1 MTSQSIAPLSLRDRH
16 IATLKQMLNLN
27 TSPSTL
33 LKSPGGDLAWKV
45 LVYDELG
52 QDIIGPLLTVKEL
65 RDLGVTLHVSLK
77 SDRGP
82 VDEVAAVYF
91 IMPTRDNITRIGKD
105 LAEGLYESY
114 YLNFI
119 APIPRDLLEDLAT
132 AALESNSQQNITKI
146 YDQYLDF
153 ITLEDELFCL
163 RQTGRDS
170 VSYYALNRP
179 QMRDEDMNEITGA
192 IVDSLFSVCVTLGS
206 VPIIRC
212 SKGEFAEI
220 IGQKLDK
227 KLRENL
233 RDSRNSLFSTD
244 SMATG
249 ALSFQRPLLVILD
262 RSTDLAS
269 LLHHT
274 WTYQALAH
282 DVFDFKLN
290 RVEIEEVDETRVLS
304 DGRHPSKKR
313 TYDLIPTDKFWKQ
326 QKGNPF
332 PIVAE
337 SIQEE
342 LEKYRQSE
350 DEVKRLKHAM
360 GIEGDAQDLAIS
372 LLNDTT
378 SRLTS
383 AVSSLPELLEKK
395 RLLDAHTNIATALL
409 DEIKK
414 RKLDIFFETEEKLMS
429 KQVQEKS
436 LMEVLSDPAAGTPED
451 KLRLFLIHYIC
462 TPTMT
467 QGELDQYMTILRGSN
482 CTCLDAIT
490 YIKRWKSLS
499 KGSVASQARE
509 GGTTTMGDF
518 GCN

>member
-192 IVDSLFSVCVTLGS
+192 IVDSLFSVCVTLALNRPQMRDEDMNEITGAIVDSLFSVCVTLGS

-313 TYDLIPTDKFWKQ
+313 TYDLIPTKQ
-326 QKGNPF
+326 CVFN
-332 PIVAE
+332 
-337 SIQEE
+337 S
-342 LEKYRQSE
+342 
-350 DEVKRLKHAM
+350 
-360 GIEGDAQDLAIS
+360 
-372 LLNDTT
+372 
-378 SRLTS
+378 
-383 AVSSLPELLEKK
+383 
-395 RLLDAHTNIATALL
+395 
-409 DEIKK
+409 
-414 RKLDIFFETEEKLMS
+414 
-429 KQVQEKS
+429 
-436 LMEVLSDPAAGTPED
+436 
-451 KLRLFLIHYIC
+451 
-462 TPTMT
+462 
-467 QGELDQYMTILRGSN
+467 TI
-482 CTCLDAIT
+482 
-490 YIKRWKSLS
+490 Y
-499 KGSVASQARE
+499 
-509 GGTTTMGDF
+509 
-518 GCN
+518 